1 MPSKQKQKGSA
12 FEREI
17 AQFLTD
23 LFESP
28 FCRVPNSGAFI
39 GGKNSQRKQALSE
52 GQVRSF
58 KGDIIPGPGF
68 EFMNI
73 ECKSYKSF
81 AFHQLFN
88 SSECKQLN
96 TWIDQCMMVADPGD
110 LNLLFMK
117 FSRQGTFVATPAN
130 TQLILPYNGIS
141 YYSKNHGTWYF
152 AGIDLFFELN
162 KNLIKSFSNTLPSI
176 PLNNTPETISI
187 EPHLENSKN
196 LSGTLT

>member
-1 MPSKQKQKGSA
+1 MPSRQKEKGNQ

-17 AQFLTD
+17 SQFLTD
-23 LFESP
+23 QFGSP

-39 GGKNSQRKQALSE
+39 GGKNSQRKQTLSE
-52 GQVRSF
+52 DQVRSF

-81 AFHQLFN
+81 AFHQLFG
-88 SSECKQLN
+88 SAECKQLD

-117 FSRQGTFVATPAN
+117 FSRQGTYVATPVNA
-130 TQLILPYNGIS
+130 QLILPYNGLS
-141 YYSKNHGTWYF
+141 YYSKKHGTWYF
-152 AGIDLFFELN
+152 AAIDLFFELN
-162 KNLIKSFSNTLPSI
+162 KEIIKKFSKTSFIKPSLN
-176 PLNNTPETISI
+176 PLETTETISI
-187 EPHLENSKN
+187 NPILNP
-196 LSGTLT
+196 

>member
-1 MPSKQKQKGSA
+1 MPSKQKTKGSN

-17 AQFLTD
+17 AQFLTEQ
-23 LFESP
+23 FVSP
-28 FCRVPNSGAFI
+28 FVRVPNSGAFI
-39 GGKNSQRKQALSE
+39 GGKNSQRKQTLSE
-52 GQVRSF
+52 DQVRSF

-88 SSECKQLN
+88 SSECKQLD

-117 FSRQGTFVATPAN
+117 FSRQGTFVATSADP
-130 TQLILPYNGIS
+130 QLILPYNGVN
-141 YYSKNHGTWYF
+141 YHSKKHGTWFF
-152 AGIDLFFELN
+152 AAMDLFFQLN
-162 KNLIKSFSNTLPSI
+162 KTNIKNFSKTH
-176 PLNNTPETISI
+176 LNKPPETISF
-187 EPHLENSKN
+187 EPL
-196 LSGTLT
+196 